1 MTPKEKL
8 IAGTATVV
16 VFLSILFLLLWF
28 SGPAAAHKPQAPC
41 VQRADMLNGLDGYYT
56 EAPSAMGL
64 SNNGGVVE
72 VLTSPEGKTWT
83 IIVTL
88 PNGTSCLIA
97 AGENWERQG
106 RRRLTNGRAL

>member
-28 SGPAAAHKPQAPC
+28 SGPAAAQSLC
-41 VQRADMLNGLDGYYT
+41 GQRADMLNGLDGAYT

-64 SNNGGVVE
+64 SNGGGVVE
-72 VLTSPEGKTWT
+72 ILTSPKGKTWT

-88 PNGTSCLIA
+88 PNGTSCLIV
-97 AGENWERQG
+97 AGENWERQDE
-106 RRRLTNGRAL
+106 RRLTNGRAL